1 MDGSGIPDSV
11 RKIFDEKDMLK
22 QLYPSIWKMIEP
34 RAEAYKKEP
43 LAAWIDAEV
52 SLVMKST
59 YAEFMLKSLTMVYD
73 EIIKDGLS
81 DAQKMASI
89 KSLLD
94 ERATKTHELAEVSL
108 SYGVGK
114 DG

>member
-1 MDGSGIPDSV
+1 MVGKDIPDAV
-11 RKIFDEKDMLK
+11 RAIFAEKDMLK
-22 QLYPSIWKMIEP
+22 NLYPAIWKMIEP

-43 LAAWIDAEV
+43 LAAWVDAEV
-52 SLVMKST
+52 SLVMKTT

-94 ERATKTHELAEVSL
+94 ERAPKTHELAEVSL
-108 SYGVGK
+108 SYRKGQNG
-114 DG
+114 